1 MADVAAVRSQV
12 VLVVNSLGRTLL
24 AQLREAERGSRER
37 RSQVKLTVANSNTS
51 GSSGACRGFLVRR
64 PGAPVRRRPGAP
76 VPRCGGGPV
85 PGAPEELGVAVD
97 RLCLEAADQILKI
110 LETSMTRQE
119 EAPPTPAD
127 TRGGLM
133 KTQTGEQEPG
143 AGHAY
148 FLYGVSDGAA
158 AEQTLTM
165 FPFLSAAGDS
175 RRLLVALQS
184 AGGES
189 TCCSAEDGA
198 LRSSWWQQKQR
209 VSSHSATWRRGQ
221 TLRAEAGC
229 DHGERGASPAVL
241 ALQQAVPQ
249 RRAAGRPPQ
258 EVHPLCSVCGAAFS
272 GVLKLREHQLKEHGL
287 LPFACGFCPKS
298 FNHKTHRDLHVKAR
312 HTGDKSCRC
321 DICGKGYSCVG
332 ALKTHRVTHFSKTL
346 MCEVCGKAFYH
357 ASHLT
362 RHTLVHQE
370 PRPFSCSTCGRR
382 FTQAGNLR
390 SHQATHA
397 GEKQLCSVCGKSFRC
412 LRNHMISRHAQ
423 EAAAAGLLPPAVTCQ
438 VCGKKFP
445 NPSQHRAHQ
454 RSHTGDKPFHCDVC
468 GRSYRLQQ
476 LLQDHRYTHG
486 GQKPYSCS
494 ACAQTFS
501 RASSFLRHRSI
512 HGGQAP
518 HSCQRCGKHFRL
530 RSFLRAHLQ
539 TQAHLRRMQQ
549 SL

>member
-37 RSQVKLTVANSNTS
+37 RSQ
-51 GSSGACRGFLVRR
+51 
-64 PGAPVRRRPGAP
+64 
-76 VPRCGGGPV
+76 
-85 PGAPEELGVAVD
+85 EELGVAVD

-133 KTQTGEQEPG
+133 KTQTGAGEQEPG

-184 AGGES
+184 AGGGSRSSASHLTGEELQVRPAS
-189 TCCSAEDGA
+189 SPPTDDHDYARPPAPPGGEAKRCGRRPAATTASEELHLRCWRCSRLFPSAERLA
-198 LRSSWWQQKQR
+198 
-209 VSSHSATWRRGQ
+209 
-221 TLRAEAGC
+221 
-229 DHGERGASPAVL
+229 DHHRKS
-241 ALQQAVPQ
+241 
-249 RRAAGRPPQ
+249 
-258 EVHPLCSVCGAAFS
+258 HPLCSVCGAAFS